1 MSMVRA
7 MRIVKVVTVIPMI
20 VVSIIVVL
28 TMIVV
33 TIEMFRMV
41 EIVSLDIMVFNS
53 KMILS
58 LNDMPQIIVIMLKIS
73 HQVLSMVCLDIMR
86 VIMIGLLDNYVM
98 MP

>member
-1 MSMVRA
+1 MSIIVVVMVFS
-7 MRIVKVVTVIPMI
+7 MI

-28 TMIVV
+28 TMIIV
-33 TIEMFRMV
+33 TIEMFWMV

>member
-1 MSMVRA
+1 MVRA
-7 MRIVKVVTVIPMI
+7 MSIIVVVMVFSMI

-28 TMIVV
+28 TMIIV
-33 TIEMFRMV
+33 TIEMFWMI

>member
-1 MSMVRA
+1 MVRA
-7 MRIVKVVTVIPMI
+7 MSIIMVVMVFSMI

-28 TMIVV
+28 TMIIV
-33 TIEMFRMV
+33 TIEMFWMV
-41 EIVSLDIMVFNS
+41 EIISLDIMVFNS

-58 LNDMPQIIVIMLKIS
+58 FNDMPQIIVIMLKIS
-73 HQVLSMVCLDIMR
+73 HQVLSMVCLNIMR

>member
-1 MSMVRA
+1 MMRA
-7 MRIVKVVTVIPMI
+7 MSIIMVVMVFSMI

-28 TMIVV
+28 TMIIV
-33 TIEMFRMV
+33 TIEMFWMV

-58 LNDMPQIIVIMLKIS
+58 LNDMPKIIVIMLKIT

>member
-1 MSMVRA
+1 MSIIVVVMVFS
-7 MRIVKVVTVIPMI
+7 MI

-28 TMIVV
+28 TMIIV
-33 TIEMFRMV
+33 TIEMFWMV
-41 EIVSLDIMVFNS
+41 EIVSLDIMVFDS

>member
-1 MSMVRA
+1 MVR
-7 MRIVKVVTVIPMI
+7 TVLIIMG
-20 VVSIIVVL
+20 VMVSSMSIIVVL
-28 TMIVV
+28 TMIIV
-33 TIEMFRMV
+33 TIEMFWMV

-86 VIMIGLLDNYVM
+86 VIMVGLLDNYVM

>member
-1 MSMVRA
+1 MSIIMVV
-7 MRIVKVVTVIPMI
+7 MVFSMI

-28 TMIVV
+28 TMIIV
-33 TIEMFRMV
+33 TIEMFWMV

>member
-1 MSMVRA
+1 MSIIVVVMVFS
-7 MRIVKVVTVIPMI
+7 MI

-28 TMIVV
+28 TMIIV
-33 TIEMFRMV
+33 TIEMFWMV

-86 VIMIGLLDNYVM
+86 VIMIGLLDDYVM

>member
-1 MSMVRA
+1 MSLKGSSEVLIVA
-7 MRIVKVVTVIPMI
+7 MDWMMT
-20 VVSIIVVL
+20 IIV
-28 TMIVV
+28 TWMINKV
-33 TIEMFRMV
+33 MV
-41 EIVSLDIMVFNS
+41 WMIKIIGLHIVVFNS

-58 LNDMPQIIVIMLKIS
+58 LNDMPKIIVIMLKIS

>member
-1 MSMVRA
+1 MSIIVVVMVFS
-7 MRIVKVVTVIPMI
+7 MI

-28 TMIVV
+28 TMIIV
-33 TIEMFRMV
+33 TIEMFWMV
-41 EIVSLDIMVFNS
+41 EIISLDIMVFNS

-58 LNDMPQIIVIMLKIS
+58 FNDMPQIIVIMLKIS
-73 HQVLSMVCLDIMR
+73 HQVLSMVCLNIMR

>member
-1 MSMVRA
+1 MSIIVVVMVFS
-7 MRIVKVVTVIPMI
+7 MI

-28 TMIVV
+28 TMIIV
-33 TIEMFRMV
+33 TIEMFWMV
-41 EIVSLDIMVFNS
+41 EIISLDIMVFNS

-86 VIMIGLLDNYVM
+86 VIMIGLLDDYVM

>member
-1 MSMVRA
+1 MSIIMVV
-7 MRIVKVVTVIPMI
+7 MVFSMI
-20 VVSIIVVL
+20 VMSIIVVL
-28 TMIVV
+28 TMIIV
-33 TIEMFRMV
+33 TIEMFWMV

>member
-1 MSMVRA
+1 MVR
-7 MRIVKVVTVIPMI
+7 TVLIIMG
-20 VVSIIVVL
+20 VMVSSMSIIVVL
-28 TMIVV
+28 TMIIV
-33 TIEMFRMV
+33 TIEMFWMV

-73 HQVLSMVCLDIMR
+73 HQVLSMVCLDIVR
-86 VIMIGLLDNYVM
+86 VIMVGLLDNYVM

>member
-1 MSMVRA
+1 MVRA
-7 MRIVKVVTVIPMI
+7 MSIIMVVMVFSMI

-28 TMIVV
+28 TMIIV
-33 TIEMFRMV
+33 TIEMFWMV